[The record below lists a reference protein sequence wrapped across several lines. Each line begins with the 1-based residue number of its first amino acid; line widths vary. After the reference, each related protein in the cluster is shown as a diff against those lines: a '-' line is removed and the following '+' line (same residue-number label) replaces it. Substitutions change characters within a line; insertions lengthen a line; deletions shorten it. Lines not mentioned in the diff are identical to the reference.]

1 MKFQKS
7 EDVRRDKLVM
17 IGGNVSDN
25 KKQQL
30 AIVKT
35 IIMVV
40 VVITTM
46 ADIMVVTMVAMEVEV
61 IIEEV

>member
-1 MKFQKS
+1 MKLQKS

-25 KKQQL
+25 KKHKR